1 MGEVI
6 AALGA
11 LAEALVHEQR
21 EEERRLAT
29 VLEGQSLRVRKA
41 EGLTWSP
48 VSINRQDYTFGGRV
62 RLELQKGT
70 HGGLDNAFRSGAPVH
85 FYQANEA
92 GQPIEKSAVR
102 RGIVRKI
109 RKDKMEVIIDGEP
122 LDGAAMHERWTV
134 DERSDDRTYR
144 LMAEALSH
152 WINTE
157 DPDERSFRD
166 ELFIQDMVAE
176 IKPPMPVPESEL
188 PHLNAGQRA
197 WIADAETGKSLS
209 ILHGPP
215 GTGKTTSLIAFI
227 GRAVT
232 RGEKLLVCAPSNA
245 AVDLLVTGC
254 ADRGWPVVRIGHPMR
269 LDESVIQWG
278 LDAQVE
284 KDASFKQV
292 KALRKRAD
300 ASWKEAN
307 RFHRNFGPEE
317 RAARTHNKR
326 EARSLESEAADL
338 ESYIAERLVRDAAV
352 VCCTLAGAADELV
365 ARMQFDWV
373 VMDESGQAMQ
383 PAALIAMRRAKKLIL
398 AGDPFQLPPVI
409 KSDEAI
415 KKGLEISILERAM
428 GPQVHMLTEQYRMH
442 PQIMAP
448 ASAAFYEGK
457 LQASARMPQHRC
469 DEQAL
474 LFIDTAGRGFEEEQA
489 PGSESSLN
497 KEEACFVIERVEELL
512 ANHPDYSIGIIAPYR
527 AQVDQLIT
535 QMTERLGPN
544 CFETN
549 SITCATVDAFQGQE
563 RDIMVISLTR
573 SNGTGEIGF
582 LKEYRRMNVAMTRAK
597 HHLLIVGDSATIG
610 QDAFY
615 RELIERCEETGSYR
629 TAWEWYTD

>member
-1 MGEVI
+1 MREVI
-6 AALGA
+6 DELGR

-29 VLEGQSLRVRKA
+29 VLEGQSLRVRKGD
-41 EGLTWSP
+41 GLTWSP
-48 VSINRQDYTFGGRV
+48 VSIIRQDYTFGGRV
-62 RLELQKGT
+62 RLEVQKGT
-70 HGGLDNAFRSGAPVH
+70 NGGMDDAFRSGSPVH
-85 FYQANEA
+85 LYQANEA
-92 GQPIEKSAVR
+92 GQPMDKSAVR

-109 RKDKMEVIIDGEP
+109 RKDKMDVIIDGEP

-157 DPDERSFRD
+157 DPDDRRFRD
-166 ELFIQDMVAE
+166 EVFQHQSAVERSQAMH
-176 IKPPMPVPESEL
+176 VPEAEL

-197 WIADAETGKSLS
+197 WIADAEIGKSLS

-227 GRAVT
+227 GRAIS

-254 ADRGWPVVRIGHPMR
+254 AERGWPVVRIGHPMR
-269 LDESVIQWG
+269 LDESVLQWG
-278 LDAQVE
+278 LDAKVE
-284 KDASFKQV
+284 KDATFKQV

-300 ASWKEAN
+300 AAWKEVN

-317 RAARTHNKR
+317 RAARTHSRR

-338 ESYIAERLVRDAAV
+338 ESYIAERLVRDAPV
-352 VCCTLAGAADELV
+352 VCCTLAGAADALV
-365 ARMQFDWV
+365 ARVQFDWV

-383 PAALIAMRRAKKLIL
+383 PAALIAMRLAKKLIL

-415 KKGLEISILERAM
+415 KKGLEISILERCM
-428 GPQVHMLTEQYRMH
+428 GSQVHMLTEQYRMH

-448 ASAAFYEGK
+448 ASAAFYENK
-457 LQASARMPQHRC
+457 LHASEHMPQHRC
-469 DEQAL
+469 DTQAL
-474 LFIDTAGRGFEEEQA
+474 LFIDTAGRGFEEERA

-497 KEEACFVIERVEELL
+497 KEEACFVAERVEELL
-512 ANHPDYSIGIIAPYR
+512 AAHPEYSMGIIAPYR
-527 AQVDQLIT
+527 AQVDQLTT
-535 QMTERLGPN
+535 QLTERLGAN
-544 CFETN
+544 CFETHT
-549 SITCATVDAFQGQE
+549 IACATVDAFQGQE

-597 HHLLIVGDSATIG
+597 HHLLIVGDSATVG

-615 RELIERCEETGSYR
+615 RELIERCEESGSYR

>member
-1 MGEVI
+1 MREVI
-6 AALGA
+6 DELGR

-29 VLEGQSLRVRKA
+29 VLEGQSLRIRKA
-41 EGLTWSP
+41 DGLTWSP
-48 VSINRQDYTFGGRV
+48 VSIIRQDYTFGGRV
-62 RLELQKGT
+62 RLEVQKGS
-70 HGGLDNAFRSGAPVH
+70 HGGLDDAFRSGSPVH
-85 FYQANEA
+85 VYQANEA
-92 GQPIEKSAVR
+92 GQPADKSAIR

-109 RKDKMEVIIDGEP
+109 RQDKMEIIIDGEP

-157 DPDERSFRD
+157 DPDERRFRD
-166 ELFIQDMVAE
+166 EVFGKYSEDELLQPPPAPEAE
-176 IKPPMPVPESEL
+176 LLK
-188 PHLNAGQRA
+188 LNDGQRA

-227 GRAVT
+227 GRAVS

-254 ADRGWPVVRIGHPMR
+254 ADRGWPVIRIGHPMR
-269 LDESVIQWG
+269 LDESVLQWG

-284 KDASFKQV
+284 NDASFKQV

-300 ASWKEAN
+300 AAWKEVN

-352 VCCTLAGAADELV
+352 VCCTLAGAADALV
-365 ARMQFDWV
+365 SRVQFDWV

-415 KKGLEISILERAM
+415 KKGLEISMLERCM
-428 GPQVHMLTEQYRMH
+428 GQHVHMLTEQYRMH
-442 PQIMAP
+442 TDIMAP
-448 ASAAFYEGK
+448 ASAAFYGNK
-457 LQASARMPQHRC
+457 LQASEHIPQHRC
-469 DEQAL
+469 EVPPL
-474 LFIDTAGRGFEEEQA
+474 LFIDTAGRGFEEERA

-497 KEEACFVIERVEELL
+497 TEEAGFVIERVEELL

-527 AQVDQLIT
+527 AQVAQLT
-535 QMTERLGPN
+535 AQLTERLGSN
-544 CFETN
+544 FFETN

-573 SNGTGEIGF
+573 SNSTGEIGF

-629 TAWEWYTD
+629 TAWEWYAD